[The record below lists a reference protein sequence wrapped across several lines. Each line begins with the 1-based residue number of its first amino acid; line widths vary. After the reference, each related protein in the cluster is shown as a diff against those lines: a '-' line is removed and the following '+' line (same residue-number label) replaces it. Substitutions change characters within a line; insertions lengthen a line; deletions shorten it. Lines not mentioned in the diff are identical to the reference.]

1 MKQVKLIIITTA
13 IILIWVVNVSQQQ
26 ANARND
32 NETAANEQNPDKE
45 FDVPQLPIGQIV
57 SFETNT
63 TSFSIS

>member
-57 SFETNT
+57 PFETNT